1 MKKAILYVHGKGGNA
16 KEAEHYKDIC
26 SGYDLFGLDYKFFTP
41 WETKDEFISEYEK
54 LSARYDSITV
64 IANSIGAFFTM
75 NALTEKKIERA
86 FFISPIVNM
95 EKLISDM
102 MMWANVT
109 EQELRDKQKIET
121 SFGETL
127 SFEYLCYVR
136 DNPIVWNVPTHILYA
151 GKDNLTSYET
161 VSDFAKKTN
170 STLRVMEDGEHWFHT
185 ESQLA
190 FLDNWIRSYI

>member
-190 FLDNWIRSYI
+190 FLDNWIKSYI

>member
-151 GKDNLTSYET
+151 GKDN
-161 VSDFAKKTN
+161 
-170 STLRVMEDGEHWFHT
+170 
-185 ESQLA
+185 
-190 FLDNWIRSYI
+190 

>member
-41 WETKDEFISEYEK
+41 WETKDEFISEYEN

-161 VSDFAKKTN
+161 VADFAKKTN